1 MGEIASRGQG
11 RPNMMDEINNRGQQK
26 PNLMDEIN
34 NRGQA
39 RPNLMDEINNRG
51 QQKPNLM
58 DEINNRGQARPNLMD
73 EINNRGQA
81 RPNLMDEIANRGQPK
96 PNLMDE
102 IANQGRNKTV
112 QETLNEQL
120 AARNRGAAG
129 NVQQANMMSSQS
141 MADER
146 SSSITSIASIRNNPL
161 YQPIQAQATKQNKLF
176 DEDEDDVEVGNRDLF
191 KSTSTNVSF
200 AQNFLIYP
208 LSRKRSL
215 KIYYQ
220 ILLVV
225 VLLVILCLT
234 HSILVH
240 LILSAYLTLSCHSIQ
255 KVEYNLSHN
264 KLKLPKDQIKQILW
278 QHS

>member
-1 MGEIASRGQG
+1 MGEIANRGQA
-11 RPNMMDEINNRGQQK
+11 RPNMMDEIVNRGQQK

-51 QQKPNLM
+51 QARPNLM

-120 AARNRGAAG
+120 AARNRGATG
-129 NVQQANMMSSQS
+129 NVQQANMMSSQT
-141 MADER
+141 MVDER
-146 SSSITSIASIRNNPL
+146 SSSISSIRNNPL

-176 DEDEDDVEVGNRDLF
+176 DEDEDDIEVGNQDLF
-191 KSTSTNVSF
+191 KSTSNNVSF
-200 AQNFLIYP
+200 
-208 LSRKRSL
+208 
-215 KIYYQ
+215 
-220 ILLVV
+220 
-225 VLLVILCLT
+225 T
-234 HSILVH
+234 
-240 LILSAYLTLSCHSIQ
+240 
-255 KVEYNLSHN
+255 
-264 KLKLPKDQIKQILW
+264 
-278 QHS
+278 